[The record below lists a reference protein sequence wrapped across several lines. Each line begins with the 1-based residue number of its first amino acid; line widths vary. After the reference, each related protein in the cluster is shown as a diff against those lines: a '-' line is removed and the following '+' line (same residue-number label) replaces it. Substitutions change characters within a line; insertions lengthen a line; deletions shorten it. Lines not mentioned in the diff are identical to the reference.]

1 MPRRKKKPGF
11 LETTFGIIVLILIV
25 GAAFGDVR
33 LGLVAVIG
41 VVGVLAIGSFLVSRA
56 EDSRLRQSG
65 IIEVDKMDGASFE
78 RYLQAVFSGMGFSV
92 QATPASGDFG
102 ADLVI
107 AKDGIRTVV
116 QAKRSSGSIGV
127 RAVQEVL
134 AAGKMYGC
142 TKAIVVTNS
151 RYTAQAQKLAEAN
164 GVELWDRDRL
174 VSTIISLQRK

>member
-1 MPRRKKKPGF
+1 MPRRKKKPGL

-25 GAAFGDVR
+25 GLAFGDVR
-33 LGLVAVIG
+33 LGVVAVIG
-41 VVGVLAIGSFLVSRA
+41 ALVILAIGGLVVSRA
-56 EDSRLRQSG
+56 ENSRLRQSG
-65 IIEVDKMDGASFE
+65 IIDVDKMDGASFE
-78 RYLQAVFSGMGFSV
+78 KYLQAVFSGMGFSV
-92 QATPASGDFG
+92 EATPPSGDFG

-107 AKDGIRTVV
+107 TKDGIRTVV
-116 QAKRSSGSIGV
+116 QAKRSSDSIGV

-134 AAGKMYGC
+134 AAERMYGC
-142 TKAIVVTNS
+142 TKAIVVSNS